1 MVADL
6 VGVGLAVSKK
16 NKSEANFSLFHYPQ
30 APSVIPAHHSATFVF
45 MVPSDDIP
53 TAIIR
58 GRKGYRKGK
67 VQQSCPMSL
76 QLRCHWPELTNMA
89 IPSS

>member
-45 MVPSDDIP
+45 MVPSDDSFENTLMLGKIEGGRR
-53 TAIIR
+53 R
-58 GRKGYRKGK
+58 G
-67 VQQSCPMSL
+67 
-76 QLRCHWPELTNMA
+76 
-89 IPSS
+89 